1 MVANRTAKAV
11 GPTQL
16 HQVVATRVLGGE
28 AGLEFDQIARVILHS
43 AVYYILGLP
52 ESSGYPTSYQTYTG
66 TDYNL
71 TVALLVI
78 ALIFSPA
85 MLLLS
90 WPVDF
95 LSAASAAALST
106 FCLGSAWVSW
116 SRFSTLTIASVVR

>member
-52 ESSGYPTSYQTYTG
+52 ESSGYPTRPDSGGNPPQPRI
-66 TDYNL
+66 L
-71 TVALLVI
+71 HLV
-78 ALIFSPA
+78 
-85 MLLLS
+85 
-90 WPVDF
+90 V
-95 LSAASAAALST
+95 T
-106 FCLGSAWVSW
+106 
-116 SRFSTLTIASVVR
+116 

>member
-52 ESSGYPTSYQTYTG
+52 ESSGYPTK
-66 TDYNL
+66 
-71 TVALLVI
+71 
-78 ALIFSPA
+78 
-85 MLLLS
+85 
-90 WPVDF
+90 F
-95 LSAASAAALST
+95 LSQRDTTPLMET
-106 FCLGSAWVSW
+106 
-116 SRFSTLTIASVVR
+116 TLWTYQE